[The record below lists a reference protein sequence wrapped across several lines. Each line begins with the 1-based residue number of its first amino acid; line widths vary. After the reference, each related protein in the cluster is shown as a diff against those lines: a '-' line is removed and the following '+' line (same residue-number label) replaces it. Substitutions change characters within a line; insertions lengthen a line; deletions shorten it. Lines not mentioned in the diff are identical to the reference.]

1 MGPLH
6 PTLISTSYRLGR
18 FPFIPESLSLKPTSW
33 QSSPS
38 FLEREEQTE
47 RGLLS
52 EWAGNQPDLVY
63 QKPATGG
70 LEASVSTDNLK
81 LQVIV
86 LATRGQDF

>member
-6 PTLISTSYRLGR
+6 PALISTSYRLGR
-18 FPFIPESLSLKPTSW
+18 FPFIPESW